1 MSIVSDETLQK
12 FKDEGLLEDDS
23 LSLAQFNLLL
33 GVLLLYGF
41 LINAGECYLLSRFS
55 KVFPDF
61 GLGYTS
67 LLVYIVFALI
77 GMFLIRKKAGSISL
91 FLGYNCFVLPI
102 GFSVWLV
109 TSGAFLQDIYE
120 AALLTSF
127 ITVTMCVGGTLFPQF
142 FIRLERF
149 LFFSLLSFIIAEFV
163 AIFFLGFI
171 SNIWNIIAVGLFS
184 LYIGFDWAVAMARPR
199 TIKNVLRSAI
209 DLYLDIINI
218 FLSLLRSRK

>member
-41 LINAGECYLLSRFS
+41 LINAGECYLLSRVS

-61 GLGYTS
+61 GFGYTS

-77 GMFLIRKKAGSISL
+77 GMFLIRKKAGPISL

-127 ITVTMCVGGTLFPQF
+127 ITFTMCVGGTLFPQF

-149 LFFSLLSFIIAEFV
+149 LLFSLLSFIIVEFI
-163 AIFFLGFI
+163 AIFFFGFI

-184 LYIGFDWAVAMARPR
+184 LYIGFDWAVAMVRPR
-199 TIKNVLRSAI
+199 TLKNVLHSAI

-218 FLSLLRSRK
+218 FLNLLRSRK